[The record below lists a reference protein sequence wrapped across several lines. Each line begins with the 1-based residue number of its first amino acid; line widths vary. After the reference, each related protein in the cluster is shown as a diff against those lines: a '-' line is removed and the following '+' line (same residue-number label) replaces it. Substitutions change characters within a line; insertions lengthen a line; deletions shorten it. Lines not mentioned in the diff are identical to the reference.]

1 LSDKGKKLRK
11 GITTGTT
18 AAAATRAA
26 ADALFAAVLAAPKG
40 RGKAGGNAGKC
51 AILKPGY
58 VTVPLPRGGEVRV
71 KVRSVEAG
79 DGYARAS
86 VVKYAGDDPDVTN
99 GATIVSEVALASMND
114 SRTGVAVRGGA
125 GVGTVTRPG
134 LKVGVGHPA
143 INPVPRSMIR
153 RAVTDAAKEAGITP
167 SVIVTIS
174 VPRGVELAARTMNG
188 RLGIA
193 GGISILGTT
202 GIVEPMS
209 LSAYTQSIGCAVD
222 VAVASNLTE
231 VVFSTGRSSER
242 VVELAG
248 DLPEVAYVL
257 TGDHMGYAMDCAS
270 KKPGLRSITV
280 AGQFGKF
287 TKLASNHFETHC
299 ADSSVELGFL
309 AELAVEAGADA
320 ALAKRIRGANT
331 AREVFFI
338 LRENG
343 LDSVLERVTE
353 LVRANAIER
362 LRSAGRR
369 DLDVSAVLVGYSGEI
384 VAESGPRGRREK

>member
-1 LSDKGKKLRK
+1 MRNKGKKLRK

-26 ADALFAAVLAAPKG
+26 ADALFAAIVGGGAVRKAPA
-40 RGKAGGNAGKC
+40 R
-51 AILKPGY
+51 PGY
-58 VTVPLPRGGEVRV
+58 VTVPLPRGSSVRV
-71 KVRSVEAG
+71 KVRSVESG
-79 DGYARAS
+79 TGYARAS

-99 GATIVSEVALASMND
+99 GATIISEVALAGMNE
-114 SRTGVAVRGGA
+114 SRTGVAIRGGV

-143 INPVPRSMIR
+143 INPTPRSMIR
-153 RAVTDAAKEAGITP
+153 RAVIDSAKEAGITP
-167 SVIVTIS
+167 SVVVTIS
-174 VPRGVELAARTMNG
+174 VPRGVELATRTMNA
-188 RLGIA
+188 RLGIT

-222 VAVASNLTE
+222 VAVASSLSE

-242 VVELAG
+242 VVELAR

-270 KKPGLRSITV
+270 KKPDLRRITI

-299 ADSSVELGFL
+299 ADSTVELGFL
-309 AELAVEAGADA
+309 ADLAVEAGADD

-338 LRENG
+338 LREEG
-343 LDSVLERVTE
+343 LESVFGRVAE

-362 LRSAGRR
+362 LKAAGRL
-369 DLDVSAVLVGYSGEI
+369 DLEVSAVLVGYSGEI
-384 VAESGPRGRREK
+384 VVEVGPRGKRKKQGK